1 MSLKYMTLKNYF
13 LSVGGMMMVMMDDR
27 MSFSIDY
34 LDDAISDNLY
44 DMGEFLNTTADVS
57 VL

>member
-1 MSLKYMTLKNYF
+1 
-13 LSVGGMMMVMMDDR
+13 MVMMDDR

-57 VL
+57 VGES